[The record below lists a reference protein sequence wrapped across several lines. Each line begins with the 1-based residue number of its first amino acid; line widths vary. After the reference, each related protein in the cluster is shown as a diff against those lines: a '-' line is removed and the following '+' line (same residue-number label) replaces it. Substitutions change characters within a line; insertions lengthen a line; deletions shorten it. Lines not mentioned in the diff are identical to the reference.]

1 MKRFLAILLSIAMLC
16 TVVPFGALVSA
27 DSENLIVNG
36 DFETGDKTG
45 WDVAA
50 DKITATA
57 AKDGNYGLLATGGAY
72 AGGSVFV
79 DVEPNT
85 TYIFSIDVKSPA
97 GDNAMMYIKRLDADR
112 DEVASQENPGISVNG
127 TEWTTFTKEIDS
139 GDAVILQLQLCCGW
153 DGTDKYFDNASLVK
167 KEISTEP
174 SFDGYLYNGDFETG
188 DLTKWEA
195 HCADVFV
202 TDEEAYT
209 GDYSLVLGCGDA
221 WAATLMQKNIKV
233 EKNTDYVLSYYAIG
247 VDGEPTTEEADFKVE
262 FRSTSGET
270 VLKFADATLKD
281 GLGCKLT
288 DEWTKYEAVFN
299 TGDAD
304 NIYMKLFAFGT
315 GNVLLIDDIKI
326 EKKPIEPSFDG
337 YLYNGD
343 FETGDLTKWEA
354 HCDDVYVD
362 ADAAYT
368 GNNGLVLG
376 CADAWAA
383 TLGQKNIKLEKN
395 TDYVLSY
402 YAIGLD
408 GAPTTEE
415 ADFKIEFRATSGD
428 AVLKF
433 ADAALKDGLG
443 CSYTDEWTKYEAVFN
458 SGDADDVYLKLF
470 AFGTGNVLA
479 IDDLKIEKKANEP
492 VEPSFDG
499 YITNGDFETG
509 DLTGWAADGWCA
521 ANVAVT
527 DAEKYEGDYSVSL
540 TGGYTNVKQTVTL
553 EANTDYVLTAYYKG
567 KPIVYLKA
575 VGNNGAWPDAGA
587 DWTLYTYEFN
597 SGDVTSAE
605 LEISSADGT
614 AYFDNVKIEKKASE
628 PEEPEEP
635 AEPSFDG
642 FIYNGDF
649 EVDGNW
655 GMNGKATIKDGVGKD
670 GTRGVELY
678 GDSTWANGFSQKV
691 TVKANTNYA
700 VSFDYKG
707 ATAGFFVKGI
717 PSKFE
722 EWPDS
727 ADWKTF
733 KYGFKTGDDT
743 VITIEFNG
751 TEQTGVKYIDNI
763 VLVEVAEP
771 SFDGYITNGDF
782 ETGDKTG
789 GWEGGT
795 VSEDAA
801 KDGKYGI
808 AVTAG
813 TGDWNEYAALAV
825 KNIKVEP
832 NTDYVL
838 TFDHK
843 IASGAG
849 MFVYIKDCSSG
860 SPVDAGQK
868 DFYPSCNADEWAAAE
883 IKFNSGDWTAIYVQ
897 MCVGVKGETRYFDNV
912 KLVKVE
918 PETPDEPEE
927 PEETPIVN
935 NGDFETGDLT
945 GWAADGWCAANVAV
959 TDAEKYEGDYSVSL
973 TGGYTNVKQTV
984 TLEANTD
991 YVLTAYYKGKPIV
1004 YLKAVG
1010 NNGAWPDAGADWT
1023 LYTYEFNSGDV
1034 TSAELE
1040 ISSADGTTYFDNV
1053 KIEKKASE
1061 PEEPAEPSFDGFI
1074 TNGDFEAGA
1083 EGWTLS
1089 NWAPAKV
1096 IADAAKEGSFGL
1108 SLGAGGWAS
1117 AAQKFNVKAN
1127 TAYTISFWVKG
1138 YGIVYI
1144 KDATGE
1150 NDVETK
1156 WPNNYEDWTYVS
1168 YEFNSK
1174 DNTTLQLGLN
1184 CGDNSAYID
1193 NVVIAE
1199 KTAEPDEPEEPEE
1212 DNLIPNGDFETG
1224 DLTGWK
1230 SDRGS
1235 VTAEAAKDGSFGLYA
1250 EGGTAYRGANTY
1262 FAVEPYTT
1270 YIISMDVKSPDG
1282 SNALLFFKPADEDGN
1297 PGSEQISK
1305 DAVVKGADWTHVEF
1319 EYATSEEATVYIQL
1333 CTGWSETEKYF
1344 DNVKAVKKVE
1354 EPEEPTNEL
1363 VLNGGFETGDLSN
1376 WSGHCADVF
1385 VTNEESYSGDYAAV
1399 LGCAD
1404 IWSNTLVQEGIAV
1417 KKNTEYVLTFYAIGV
1432 DGELTDAEAD
1442 FKIEFRGTSDDA
1454 VIKTAEGKDGA
1465 GFSLTDDWTKYEF
1478 KFNTGKYDN
1487 IWLKLFSFGTGNVL
1501 LIDDIVLAEYVPE
1514 PSFDGYITNGDFE
1527 MGDLSGGWYGAGF
1540 ISKDAAKDGEY
1551 GVEATVGTG
1560 AWAEYGGLENMIEVD
1575 PNTEY
1580 VLTFDHLSPTGHQA
1594 AVFIKGVEGTSTKE
1608 DLASAWPECEANTWL
1623 TSKIRFNS
1631 GKYDKI
1637 YIQLC
1642 VFESGGTRYYDNVSL
1657 AVYVPEPGEKENPY
1671 PVSNPMM
1678 APTYIDIPANGSV
1691 YYQFNMNFFD
1701 GFTIAASGVTAIE
1714 VDGVKYTDKNEFDE
1728 VVAKLKATSLQSGL
1742 VGFFNETDEVT
1753 TLIADYSEPFGTMNN
1768 PFELD
1773 EGANKVNTEGAFEY
1787 FAAFVPEFNGELT
1800 IKANVGDGFTVII
1813 DNAGEIIDPD
1823 VVDGKIDVTITVE
1836 SYTAVMFIIST
1847 TGAATEL
1854 DIELAGPA
1862 IGSEARPIWVFEP
1875 EDIAEIDLSNGAVY
1889 YLFDLLFDGT
1899 ELFVTGDE
1907 SAYVVVNG
1915 TRYEYDA
1922 AAGAVVAVLEDNDSN
1937 TLKVEIG
1944 SNASS
1949 ALAGEVKFPEGNM
1962 YNPQVIV
1969 DGDVAIKFPAG
1980 DRWYAVYTA
1989 LGDGTLTLTPAAAQ
2003 FADIQVN
2010 VEGTE
2015 NWAYLFMDELN
2026 DSVSIEVKA
2035 GDKVIIEFYGGYDED
2050 YNPIDVDT
2058 TVKVEGPAAP
2068 LNGWVL
2074 EDGKWAFYVDDVKV
2088 VDTWMKDSKGW
2099 CYLGADG
2106 YWVTNAWVRD
2116 SVTWCYIGAD
2126 GYCVTDKWVK
2136 DSTGWVYLGKDGRMV
2151 TNAWVRDSVGW
2162 CYVGSN
2168 GYCVT
2173 NKWVK
2178 DTTGWCY
2185 IGAEGRMLTNAWVR
2199 DSKGW
2204 CYVDANGYCVTNKWV
2219 KDDGKWYYMDD
2230 NGHMLANT
2238 SATISGKKYNFNAS
2252 GVCTNP

>member
-36 DFETGDKTG
+36 DFETGDNTG
-45 WDVAA
+45 WDVSNNSIKAE
-50 DKITATA
+50 A
-57 AKDGNYGLLATGGAY
+57 AKDGNYGLLASGGAY

-112 DEVASQENPGISVNG
+112 DEVTGQENPGIPVSG
-127 TEWTTFTKEIDS
+127 TEWTTFTKEIDT

-167 KEISTEP
+167 KEIVVEP
-174 SFDGYLYNGDFETG
+174 SFDGVLYNGDFETG
-188 DLTKWEA
+188 DLTKWEVD
-195 HCADVFV
+195 CADVFV
-202 TDEEAYT
+202 TDEDAYA
-209 GDYSLVLGCGDA
+209 GDYSLVLGCDDA
-221 WAATLMQKNIKV
+221 WAATLKQKNIKV

-262 FRSTSGET
+262 FRSTSGDT

-304 NIYMKLFAFGT
+304 DIYLKLFAFGT

-326 EKKPIEPSFDG
+326 EKKASEPEEPATDN
-337 YLYNGD
+337 LIVNGD
-343 FETGDLTKWEA
+343 F
-354 HCDDVYVD
+354 
-362 ADAAYT
+362 
-368 GNNGLVLG
+368 
-376 CADAWAA
+376 
-383 TLGQKNIKLEKN
+383 
-395 TDYVLSY
+395 TD
-402 YAIGLD
+402 G
-408 GAPTTEE
+408 
-415 ADFKIEFRATSGD
+415 
-428 AVLKF
+428 
-433 ADAALKDGLG
+433 KDG
-443 CSYTDEWTKYEAVFN
+443 WT
-458 SGDADDVYLKLF
+458 
-470 AFGTGNVLA
+470 
-479 IDDLKIEKKANEP
+479 I
-492 VEPSFDG
+492 
-499 YITNGDFETG
+499 
-509 DLTGWAADGWCA
+509 DGWCA
-521 ANVAVT
+521 ANVAIVDNGG
-527 DAEKYEGDYSVSL
+527 DAAVSL
-540 TGGYTNVKQTVTL
+540 TGGYTNVKQTVAL
-553 EANTDYVLTAYYKG
+553 EANTDYVLSFYYIG
-567 KPIVYLKA
+567 KPIVYFKA
-575 VGNNGAWPDAGA
+575 VGQPGAWPDAGA
-587 DWTLYTYEFN
+587 EATLYTYEFN

-605 LEISSADGT
+605 LEIGCAEGT
-614 AYFDNVKIEKKASE
+614 TYVDKVSLTKKASE
-628 PEEPEEP
+628 PEIPDEPEEP

-678 GDSTWANGFSQKV
+678 GDSTWGNSFSQKV

-700 VSFDYKG
+700 ISFDYKG
-707 ATAGFFVKGI
+707 ATAGMFVKGI
-717 PSKFE
+717 PNKFE
-722 EWPDS
+722 EWPNS

-733 KYGFKTGDDT
+733 KYSFKTGDDT

-763 VLVEVAEP
+763 VLVEVPDP

-782 ETGDKTG
+782 ETGDATG
-789 GWEGGT
+789 GWTGSNL
-795 VSEDAA
+795 VISEEAA
-801 KDGKYGI
+801 KDGKYG
-808 AVTAG
+808 AVVSGNT
-813 TGDWNEYAALAV
+813 YAALVLKGVA
-825 KNIKVEP
+825 IEA
-832 NTDYVL
+832 NTDYIL

-843 IASGAG
+843 NPAGAQAA
-849 MFVYIKDCSSG
+849 VYLKKVVEGNESND
-860 SPVDAGQK
+860 GQK
-868 DFYPSCNADEWAAAE
+868 GYYPECGADEWATATIE
-883 IKFNSGDWTAIYVQ
+883 FNSGDWTSLYIQ
-897 MCVGVKGETRYFDNV
+897 ICIGTESSTRFVDNV
-912 KLVKVE
+912 KLQKKAS
-918 PETPDEPEE
+918 EPEE
-927 PEETPIVN
+927 PEEPAEPSFDGFIT
-935 NGDFETGDLT
+935 NGGFETGDLT
-945 GWAADGWCAANVAV
+945 GWKSDDWCAANAAV

-1004 YLKAVG
+1004 YFKAVG

-1040 ISSADGTTYFDNV
+1040 IASADGTAYFDNV

-1061 PEEPAEPSFDGFI
+1061 PEI
-1074 TNGDFEAGA
+1074 
-1083 EGWTLS
+1083 
-1089 NWAPAKV
+1089 
-1096 IADAAKEGSFGL
+1096 
-1108 SLGAGGWAS
+1108 
-1117 AAQKFNVKAN
+1117 
-1127 TAYTISFWVKG
+1127 
-1138 YGIVYI
+1138 
-1144 KDATGE
+1144 
-1150 NDVETK
+1150 
-1156 WPNNYEDWTYVS
+1156 
-1168 YEFNSK
+1168 
-1174 DNTTLQLGLN
+1174 
-1184 CGDNSAYID
+1184 
-1193 NVVIAE
+1193 
-1199 KTAEPDEPEEPEE
+1199 PDEPEV

-1235 VTAEAAKDGSFGLYA
+1235 VVAGAGKDGSFGLYA
-1250 EGGTAYRGANTY
+1250 EGGSAYRGANTY

-1297 PGSEQISK
+1297 PGSAQISK
-1305 DAVVKGADWTHVEF
+1305 DAVVQGADWTHVEF
-1319 EYATSEEATVYIQL
+1319 EYATAEEATVYIQL
-1333 CTGWSETEKYF
+1333 CTGWGETEKYF
-1344 DNVKAVKKVE
+1344 DNVKAVEKVE
-1354 EPEEPTNEL
+1354 EPEEPIGEL
-1363 VLNGGFETGDLSN
+1363 VLNGGFEKGDLSN

-1417 KKNTEYVLTFYAIGV
+1417 KKNTDYILTFYAIGV

-1442 FKIEFRGTSDDA
+1442 FKIEFRGTSDSA

-1465 GFSLTDDWTKYEF
+1465 GFSLTDEWTKYEF

-1501 LIDDIVLAEYVPE
+1501 LIDDIVLVEYVPE

-1527 MGDLSGGWYGAGF
+1527 MGDLTGGWYGAGF
-1540 ISKDAAKDGEY
+1540 VSKDAAKDGEY
-1551 GVEATVGTG
+1551 GVEATVGSG
-1560 AWAEYGGLENMIEVD
+1560 AWAEYGGLENMIEVE

-1642 VFESGGTRYYDNVSL
+1642 VFEAGGTRYYDNVSL

-1728 VVAKLKATSLQSGL
+1728 IVAKLKATSLQSGL

-1787 FAAFVPEFNGELT
+1787 FAAFLPDFNGELT
-1800 IKANVGDGFTVII
+1800 IKANVGDGFTVVIN
-1813 DNAGEIIDPD
+1813 NAGEIIEP
-1823 VVDGKIDVTITVE
+1823 VVADGKINVTITVE
-1836 SYTAVMFIIST
+1836 SYNAVMFIIGT

-1862 IGSEARPIWVFEP
+1862 IGSETRPIWVFEP
-1875 EDIAEIDLSNGAVY
+1875 EEIAEIDLSNGAVY

-1922 AAGAVVAVLEDNDSN
+1922 AAGAVVAVLEDNDSD

-1944 SNASS
+1944 SNSSS

-2015 NWAYLFMDELN
+2015 NWAYLFTDQLN

-2050 YNPIDVDT
+2050 DNAIDVDT
-2058 TVKVEGPAAP
+2058 TVKVEGPVAP

-2074 EDGKWAFYVDDVKV
+2074 EDGKWAFYVDDAKV

-2136 DSTGWVYLGKDGRMV
+2136 DSIGWVYLGSDGRMV

-2162 CYVGSN
+2162 CFVGAD

-2178 DTTGWCY
+2178 DSTGWCY
-2185 IGAEGRMLTNAWVR
+2185 IGADGRMMTNAWVR

-2204 CYVDANGYCVTNKWV
+2204 CYLDANGYCLVDT
-2219 KDDGKWYYMDD
+2219 
-2230 NGHMLANT
+2230 T
-2238 SATISGKKYNFNAS
+2238 ATINGVKYTFDKNGNMI
-2252 GVCTNP
+2252 